1 MKNGEDMQARLSRAW
16 NEVIG
21 EDQRRRIHDL
31 WNRIEAKTELS
42 DDDKRLADILL
53 DHEEYYAFWKGKK
66 PDGAAIGLDPYL
78 HVSLHLAVEN
88 QIVEQDPRQV
98 MRYMLRRT
106 GENIPRHEV
115 MHEIVSVFSEYLLD
129 ALRYQRQFNRGEY
142 SQRLYDMGH

>member
-53 DHEEYYAFWKGKK
+53 DHEEYYAFWEGKK